1 MLTQRWFEQTLNI
14 SNLRIFDEC
23 CLITC
28 QNVINDGRFKYLPVS
43 LGCNFRLFSCWLF
56 QDIQFNVRLWF
67 LHSTCVKDNYHGVG
81 KLIYFVWMAE
91 RIPIS
96 LQVCQVYCIP
106 CVFIISFY
114 SLSYLFTFWHN
125 KFFNGSESAVTEW
138 KWHVAYNYALKHR
151 SQQYSLL
158 IEAEWLLKLSKKRN
172 CV

>member
-1 MLTQRWFEQTLNI
+1 MVVTLVEFSITRVKILI
-14 SNLRIFDEC
+14 SMFSLDFYIPRVLR
-23 CLITC
+23 T
-28 QNVINDGRFKYLPVS
+28 
-43 LGCNFRLFSCWLF
+43 
-56 QDIQFNVRLWF
+56 
-67 LHSTCVKDNYHGVG
+67 NYHGVG
-81 KLIYFVWMAE
+81 KLIYFHWMAQ